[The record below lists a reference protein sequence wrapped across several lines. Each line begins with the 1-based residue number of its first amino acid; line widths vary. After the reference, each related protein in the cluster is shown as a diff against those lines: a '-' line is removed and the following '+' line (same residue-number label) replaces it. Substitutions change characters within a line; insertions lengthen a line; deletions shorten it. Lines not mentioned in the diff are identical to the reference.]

1 MRTFRKSTSV
11 EPLVTKE
18 ETPETKVQSLVWKEP
33 LEEGI
38 ATHSWRIL
46 WIKEPFRPQ
55 SMRSQIVGGD

>member
-1 MRTFRKSTSV
+1 M
-11 EPLVTKE
+11 TKE